1 MTITKDSSISIRGP
15 QLLFFSLAGAGTAA
29 GITLTRWLLTETGE
43 VMLLFSDN
51 NNGGE
56 DEYCDATTGFNEDN
70 IIYPHQEPSFDE
82 IPEIIASSCIVPS
95 SSSPTTI
102 KVIGQSLLT
111 ISSSPHLRSIPIFL
125 ILLSSATFLIG
136 IILTQKQLSRL
147 STSISNY
154 QERVNKHVIS
164 MVKLVFGEEIG
175 DEMEVQQPTMSI
187 SSISKVLSGVIQIQ
201 KQQMSNSI
209 LMKMDNMVMD
219 EYVQWFIQNGVELAF
234 GLGGGIAL
242 YSLPETVFSSSD
254 NDDNGNKGAIVRQ
267 RLIHAADPWLERV
280 LFHPGGMWDALPSG
294 CRGLLMNDHQ
304 EMKQNVVAMI
314 GQRQE
319 EEGVKIKMIDDSL
332 DTTQETLVGTEISA
346 ASIGSTDNETDD
358 DEFASTPTRHAHSPP
373 MSSVEMKTT
382 TGDISPKESVGEA
395 LYATICD
402 VVASNMANAFQSR
415 ESTSRTPRHEREE
428 NDGIRQQPPR
438 PPSPQEQ
445 IEKILHR
452 TTIAATTIFLCQ
464 FLSSPTTRRSW
475 VSAMKFLT
483 SAGLFSTAISAGV
496 ASQLLRS
503 SDTTAAASTLLFGDC
518 AMTVLYSKI
527 FDWIQVSSFPLYSS
541 LPTSVNLEKITKKMH
556 VMFHR
561 LREEIKKNKR
571 LQATFALMVLY
582 GVKQLPGRRRNIRSG
597 VKSRRVR

>member
-1 MTITKDSSISIRGP
+1 
-15 QLLFFSLAGAGTAA
+15 
-29 GITLTRWLLTETGE
+29 
-43 VMLLFSDN
+43 
-51 NNGGE
+51 
-56 DEYCDATTGFNEDN
+56 
-70 IIYPHQEPSFDE
+70 
-82 IPEIIASSCIVPS
+82 
-95 SSSPTTI
+95 
-102 KVIGQSLLT
+102 
-111 ISSSPHLRSIPIFL
+111 
-125 ILLSSATFLIG
+125 
-136 IILTQKQLSRL
+136 
-147 STSISNY
+147 
-154 QERVNKHVIS
+154 

-187 SSISKVLSGVIQIQ
+187 SSISEVLSGVIQLQ
-201 KQQMSNSI
+201 KQQIGNSI

-294 CRGLLMNDHQ
+294 CRGLLMNDQ
-304 EMKQNVVAMI
+304 ERKQEVVAMI

-319 EEGVKIKMIDDSL
+319 EGVRIKMIDDSL

-358 DEFASTPTRHAHSPP
+358 DGHEDDDDEFASTPTRHAHSPP
-373 MSSVEMKTT
+373 ISSVEMKTT
-382 TGDISPKESVGEA
+382 TGDIQSPKESVGEA

-402 VVASNMANAFQSR
+402 VVASNVANAFQSR
-415 ESTSRTPRHEREE
+415 ESATSRTPRHEREE

-503 SDTTAAASTLLFGDC
+503 SDTTAAASTLLFGDN
-518 AMTVLYSKI
+518 ATMTMLYSKI
-527 FDWIQVSSFPLYSS
+527 FDWIQVPSFPLYSS
-541 LPTSVNLEKITKKMH
+541 LPTSVDLEKITKKMH
-556 VMFHR
+556 VMLHR

-571 LQATFALMVLY
+571 LQATFALIVLY

>member
-1 MTITKDSSISIRGP
+1 MI
-15 QLLFFSLAGAGTAA
+15 
-29 GITLTRWLLTETGE
+29 
-43 VMLLFSDN
+43 
-51 NNGGE
+51 
-56 DEYCDATTGFNEDN
+56 
-70 IIYPHQEPSFDE
+70 
-82 IPEIIASSCIVPS
+82 
-95 SSSPTTI
+95 
-102 KVIGQSLLT
+102 
-111 ISSSPHLRSIPIFL
+111 
-125 ILLSSATFLIG
+125 
-136 IILTQKQLSRL
+136 
-147 STSISNY
+147 
-154 QERVNKHVIS
+154 
-164 MVKLVFGEEIG
+164 KLVFGEEIG
-175 DEMEVQQPTMSI
+175 DEMEVQQQRPLSI
-187 SSISKVLSGVIQIQ
+187 SSISDVLSGVIQLQ

-219 EYVQWFIQNGVELAF
+219 EYVQWFIQNGVELAV

-254 NDDNGNKGAIVRQ
+254 NNDNGNKGAIVRQ

-294 CRGLLMNDHQ
+294 CRGLFMNDQ
-304 EMKQNVVAMI
+304 ERKQEVVAMV
-314 GQRQE
+314 GQRLE
-319 EEGVKIKMIDDSL
+319 EQGVKIKMIDDSL

-358 DEFASTPTRHAHSPP
+358 DGHEDVDDEFASTPTRHAHSPP

-382 TGDISPKESVGEA
+382 NGDIQSPKESVGEA

-402 VVASNMANAFQSR
+402 VVASNVANAFQSR

-428 NDGIRQQPPR
+428 NDGNSQQ

-475 VSAMKFLT
+475 VTAMKFLT

-496 ASQLLRS
+496 ASHLLHS
-503 SDTTAAASTLLFGDC
+503 SDTTTAASTLLFGDN
-518 AMTVLYSKI
+518 ATMTILCSKI
-527 FDWIQVSSFPLYSS
+527 FDWIQVPSFPLYSS
-541 LPTSVNLEKITKKMH
+541 LPTCVNLEKITKKMH

-597 VKSRRVR
+597 VKSRRGR

>member
-15 QLLFFSLAGAGTAA
+15 QLLLFSLAGAGTAA

-56 DEYCDATTGFNEDN
+56 DEYCDATTGLNEDN
-70 IIYPHQEPSFDE
+70 IIYPHQEASFDE

-102 KVIGQSLLT
+102 KAIGQSLLI

-125 ILLSSATFLIG
+125 ILLSSTTFLIG
-136 IILTQKQLSRL
+136 IILTHKQLSRL
-147 STSISNY
+147 SQSISNY

-164 MVKLVFGEEIG
+164 MIKMVFGEEIG

-187 SSISKVLSGVIQIQ
+187 SSISEVLSGVIQLQ

-242 YSLPETVFSSSD
+242 YSLPETVFSSSSD
-254 NDDNGNKGAIVRQ
+254 NDEGNKGTIVRQ

-294 CRGLLMNDHQ
+294 CRGLLMNDQ
-304 EMKQNVVAMI
+304 ERKQEVVAMV
-314 GQRQE
+314 GQRQ

-358 DEFASTPTRHAHSPP
+358 DEFASTPIRHAHSPP

-382 TGDISPKESVGEA
+382 TGDISSKESVGEA

-402 VVASNMANAFQSR
+402 VVASNVANAFQSR

-428 NDGIRQQPPR
+428 NDGNRQQ

-503 SDTTAAASTLLFGDC
+503 SDTTAAASTLLFGDN
-518 AMTVLYSKI
+518 ATMTMLYSKI
-527 FDWIQVSSFPLYSS
+527 FDWIQVPSFPLYSS

>member
-1 MTITKDSSISIRGP
+1 MI
-15 QLLFFSLAGAGTAA
+15 
-29 GITLTRWLLTETGE
+29 
-43 VMLLFSDN
+43 
-51 NNGGE
+51 
-56 DEYCDATTGFNEDN
+56 
-70 IIYPHQEPSFDE
+70 
-82 IPEIIASSCIVPS
+82 
-95 SSSPTTI
+95 
-102 KVIGQSLLT
+102 
-111 ISSSPHLRSIPIFL
+111 
-125 ILLSSATFLIG
+125 
-136 IILTQKQLSRL
+136 
-147 STSISNY
+147 
-154 QERVNKHVIS
+154 
-164 MVKLVFGEEIG
+164 KLVFGEEIG
-175 DEMEVQQPTMSI
+175 DEMEVQRQPLSI
-187 SSISKVLSGVIQIQ
+187 SSISDVLSGVIQLQ

-242 YSLPETVFSSSD
+242 YSLPETVFSSSSD
-254 NDDNGNKGAIVRQ
+254 GDDNGNKGAIVRQ

-294 CRGLLMNDHQ
+294 CRGLLMNDAERKQ
-304 EMKQNVVAMI
+304 EVVAMV
-314 GQRQE
+314 GQRLE
-319 EEGVKIKMIDDSL
+319 EQGVKIKMIDDSL

-358 DEFASTPTRHAHSPP
+358 DGHEDVDDEFASTPTRHAHSPP

-382 TGDISPKESVGEA
+382 NGDIQSPKESVGEA

-402 VVASNMANAFQSR
+402 VVASNVANAFQSR

-428 NDGIRQQPPR
+428 NDGNSQQ

-475 VSAMKFLT
+475 MSAIKFLT

-496 ASQLLRS
+496 ASHLLHS
-503 SDTTAAASTLLFGDC
+503 SDTTVASTLLFGDN
-518 AMTVLYSKI
+518 ATMTTLYSKI
-527 FDWIQVSSFPLYSS
+527 FDWIQVPSFPLYSS

-597 VKSRRVR
+597 VKSRRGR

>member
-1 MTITKDSSISIRGP
+1 MI
-15 QLLFFSLAGAGTAA
+15 
-29 GITLTRWLLTETGE
+29 
-43 VMLLFSDN
+43 
-51 NNGGE
+51 
-56 DEYCDATTGFNEDN
+56 
-70 IIYPHQEPSFDE
+70 
-82 IPEIIASSCIVPS
+82 
-95 SSSPTTI
+95 
-102 KVIGQSLLT
+102 
-111 ISSSPHLRSIPIFL
+111 
-125 ILLSSATFLIG
+125 
-136 IILTQKQLSRL
+136 
-147 STSISNY
+147 
-154 QERVNKHVIS
+154 
-164 MVKLVFGEEIG
+164 KLVFGEEIG
-175 DEMEVQQPTMSI
+175 DEMEVQQQRPLSI
-187 SSISKVLSGVIQIQ
+187 SSISEVLSNVIQLQ

-242 YSLPETVFSSSD
+242 YSLPETVFSSISD
-254 NDDNGNKGAIVRQ
+254 DEGNKGAIVRQ

-294 CRGLLMNDHQ
+294 CRGLLTNDEERKQ
-304 EMKQNVVAMI
+304 EVVAMV
-314 GQRQE
+314 GQRQ

-332 DTTQETLVGTEISA
+332 DNTQETLVGTEISA
-346 ASIGSTDNETDD
+346 ASIGSTDNETDDDGHEDDD

-382 TGDISPKESVGEA
+382 TGAGDIQSPKESVGEA

-402 VVASNMANAFQSR
+402 VVASNVSNAFQSR
-415 ESTSRTPRHEREE
+415 ESATRTPRHEREE
-428 NDGIRQQPPR
+428 NDRNRQQ

-475 VSAMKFLT
+475 ASAMKFLT

-496 ASQLLRS
+496 ASHLLRS
-503 SDTTAAASTLLFGDC
+503 SDTTAASTLLFGDS
-518 AMTVLYSKI
+518 ATMTMLYSKL
-527 FDWIQVSSFPLYSS
+527 FDWIQVPSFPLHSS

-597 VKSRRVR
+597 VKSRRGR